1 MVSGLEMAISKS
13 TNVLLCLE
21 RLSQWVFSNKAMR
34 DSAPL
39 YRAVIRGVLI
49 LFIMNAVSAPSAHAQ
64 SSSERNLDDE
74 YERIVSEEDFVERV
88 VGKTLEYE
96 SGAVIIFLED
106 RSFGGGYSGSRVWGE
121 WGWREDQLCHQ
132 MNIGEKRYKVACK
145 IPQIM
150 KKRLRF
156 VREDGSFYGVAKIR

>member
-1 MVSGLEMAISKS
+1 MLISKS
-13 TNVLLCLE
+13 TNIILCLE
-21 RLSQWVFSNKAMR
+21 WLPQWVFLNKSMR
-34 DSAPL
+34 DSVSL
-39 YRAVIRGVLI
+39 CRGVI
-49 LFIMNAVSAPSAHAQ
+49 HTVLFLFLMTIVSAPSAYAQ
-64 SSSERNLDDE
+64 SGSQRDHDDE
-74 YERIVSEEDFVERV
+74 YERIVTEEDFVERV

-96 SGAVIIFLED
+96 SGAVIIFLQD

-121 WGWREDQLCHQ
+121 WVWREDQLCHQ

-156 VREDGSFYGVAKIR
+156 IREDGSFYGVAKIR